1 MTWVLRPGVGR
12 KYSIRRSGGTLFV
25 RRRRSHSHRKAV
37 SMMQTAEDWDSI
49 DSGSLW
55 RPRRGQVSGAVGRL
69 HSEAAMGP
77 AMVVGKVVVEN
88 ALRMFLVFDDDV
100 VETIRRR
107 VPITRSAKGLAVGER
122 GGVARS
128 LVPSPRTRRWKSAP

>member
-88 ALRMFLVFDDDV
+88 ALGMFLVFDDDM
-100 VETIRRR
+100 VETIPAEGARCRGSLGNPLFTSTDRRL
-107 VPITRSAKGLAVGER
+107 SF
-122 GGVARS
+122 
-128 LVPSPRTRRWKSAP
+128 RRHGAF